1 MGLQLSLRAS
11 STTIPQLQGSINS
24 CISFCDLFVHILVKI
39 KFFCARSA
47 RALIKAEA
55 EVENEEKLGEA
66 AMQFFYGN
74 KVLIFWHG
82 GGP

>member
-1 MGLQLSLRAS
+1 MGLQLSSEAS
-11 STTIPQLQGSINS
+11 STAIPQLQGSILSMTFGCS
-24 CISFCDLFVHILVKI
+24 CENYVETWTFV
-39 KFFCARSA
+39 CARSA

-74 KVLIFWHG
+74 KVLIFG
-82 GGP
+82 REEDLN

>member
-1 MGLQLSLRAS
+1 M
-11 STTIPQLQGSINS
+11 
-24 CISFCDLFVHILVKI
+24 
-39 KFFCARSA
+39 CARSA

-82 GGP
+82 GGPGPYLTCNSHFLIG